1 MKKTIGFIFAD
12 EMEYKPFY
20 EYVSTRGGATV
31 TAGGK
36 EYIHYVTENVEIYA
50 AESGIGKV
58 TAALAAADLYYN
70 FKVTAVMSAGLSGAV
85 SHLKKG
91 DIVAGD
97 SYVECD
103 FDLREFGYPL
113 GKKPGGEYI
122 YKADDELLSAA
133 MSLDGMKKGRLGTG
147 DFFLTDS
154 QKKDEYRN
162 EFVINAFDMES
173 AGIAAACHKYGI
185 PFLSIRKISDDADDT
200 AIDSYR
206 EMNNLCE
213 ETLTEILLEVVSRL

>member
-1 MKKTIGFIFAD
+1 MKKIIGFIFAD
-12 EMEYKPFY
+12 DMEYKPFY
-20 EYVSTRGGATV
+20 DYVITRGGKTV
-31 TAGGK
+31 SSRGR
-36 EYIHYVTENVEIYA
+36 EYISYETENAHIYA
-50 AESGIGKV
+50 LMSGIGKV
-58 TAALAAADLYYN
+58 NAALAAYDLYYKFN
-70 FKVTAVMSAGLSGAV
+70 VEAVMSAGLSGAI

-91 DIVAGD
+91 DIVAGE

-122 YKADDELLSAA
+122 YTAGESLLSAA
-133 MSLDGMKKGRLGTG
+133 MSVDGMKKGRLGTG
-147 DFFLTDS
+147 DFFLTDA
-154 QKKDEYRN
+154 QKKSEYKDE
-162 EFVINAFDMES
+162 FGINAFDMES
-173 AGIAAACHKYGI
+173 AAIAAACAKYDI
-185 PFLSIRKISDDADDT
+185 PFLSIRKISDDADDE